1 MGGVARYVGHRLLA
15 AVPMAVLLTAAVF
28 GLVHGFLGDP
38 VVLMLGREAD
48 PETAQRLRHELGL
61 DRPVYAQY
69 LDWLSHAAQGDLGRS
84 LRDREPVAR
93 ALGSRLMVTGELT
106 LLAITVALAAALC
119 LGTAAAARAG
129 TAADLAVSGF
139 CIAGVTLPNFL
150 VGIMLIFFFALT
162 LRWLP
167 SGGYAPVF
175 AQPLENLRLMILP
188 TLTLSLAYIG
198 FLSLVLRSSLRS
210 ALRAPY
216 VQTGRAKGITEAR
229 VLLRHA
235 LRNSLIPLL
244 SVLGVEVG
252 RLFGGAV
259 ITETIFALPGVG
271 RLLVDSILGRDF
283 PVIQAVVALLTFGV
297 LLVNLC
303 VDLAYGW
310 LDPRVTYQ

>member
-1 MGGVARYVGHRLLA
+1 VARYIVQRLLA
-15 AVPMAVLLTAAVF
+15 IIPMAVLLTAAVF
-28 GLVHGFLGDP
+28 ALVHVFLGDP

-61 DRPVYAQY
+61 DRPLYVQYA
-69 LDWLSHAAQGDLGRS
+69 DWLSHAARGDLGRS
-84 LRDREPVAR
+84 LRDRVPVAR
-93 ALGSRLMVTGELT
+93 AIEERLRVTGELT
-106 LLAITVALAAALC
+106 VLAMAVALAAALA
-119 LGTAAAARAG
+119 LGTAAAVRAG
-129 TAADLAVSGF
+129 SAVDFAVSGF

-150 VGIMLIFFFALT
+150 VGIVLIFLFALT

-167 SGGYAPVF
+167 SGGYAPLT
-175 AQPLENLRLMILP
+175 QPLENLRLMILP
-188 TLTLSLAYIG
+188 TATLSLAYVG
-198 FLSLVLRSSLRS
+198 FLSLVLKSSLKD

-216 VQTGRAKGITEAR
+216 VQTGRAKGITERR
-229 VLLRHA
+229 VLVRHV
-235 LRNSLIPLL
+235 LRNSLIPVL

-297 LLVNLC
+297 LIVNLC

>member
-1 MGGVARYVGHRLLA
+1 V
-15 AVPMAVLLTAAVF
+15 
-28 GLVHGFLGDP
+28 
-38 VVLMLGREAD
+38 
-48 PETAQRLRHELGL
+48 
-61 DRPVYAQY
+61 
-69 LDWLSHAAQGDLGRS
+69 
-84 LRDREPVAR
+84 PVAR
-93 ALGSRLMVTGELT
+93 AVEERLVVTGELT
-106 LLAITVALAAALC
+106 LLAMATAVAAALA
-119 LGTAAAARAG
+119 LGTAAAVRAG
-129 TAADLAVSGF
+129 SAVDFAVSGF

-150 VGIMLIFFFALT
+150 VGIMLIFLFALT

-167 SGGYAPVF
+167 SGGYAPPF

-188 TLTLSLAYIG
+188 TATLSLAYIG
-198 FLSLVLRSSLRS
+198 FLSLVLKSSVKAVLH
-210 ALRAPY
+210 APY
-216 VQTGRAKGITEAR
+216 VQTGRAKGITARR
-229 VLLRHA
+229 VLVRHV

-244 SVLGVEVG
+244 SVLGVEMG

-297 LLVNLC
+297 LIVNLC

>member
-1 MGGVARYVGHRLLA
+1 VARYIVQRLLA
-15 AVPMAVLLTAAVF
+15 IIPMAVLLTAAVF
-28 GLVHGFLGDP
+28 ALVHVFLGDP

-61 DRPVYAQY
+61 DRPLYVQYA
-69 LDWLSHAAQGDLGRS
+69 DWFSHAARGDLGRS
-84 LRDREPVAR
+84 LRDRVPVAR
-93 ALGSRLMVTGELT
+93 AVRERLLVTGELT
-106 LLAITVALAAALC
+106 FLAMAAALAAALA
-119 LGTAAAARAG
+119 LGTAAAVRAG
-129 TAADLAVSGF
+129 SAVDFAVSGF

-150 VGIMLIFFFALT
+150 VGIVLIFLFALT

-167 SGGYAPVF
+167 SGGYAPPL

-188 TLTLSLAYIG
+188 TATLSLAYIG
-198 FLSLVLRSSLRS
+198 FLSLVLKSSLKD

-216 VQTGRAKGITEAR
+216 VQTGRAKGITERR
-229 VLLRHA
+229 VLVRHV

-244 SVLGVEVG
+244 SVLGVEIG

-297 LLVNLC
+297 LIVNLC

>member
-1 MGGVARYVGHRLLA
+1 VARYIVQRLLA
-15 AVPMAVLLTAAVF
+15 IIPMAVLLTAAVF
-28 GLVHGFLGDP
+28 ALVHVFLGDP

-61 DRPVYAQY
+61 DRPLYVQY
-69 LDWLSHAAQGDLGRS
+69 SDWLSHAARGDLGRS
-84 LRDREPVAR
+84 LRDRVPVAR
-93 ALGSRLMVTGELT
+93 AIEERLRVTGELT
-106 LLAITVALAAALC
+106 LLAMAVALAAALA
-119 LGTAAAARAG
+119 LGTAAAVRAG
-129 TAADLAVSGF
+129 SAVDFAVSGF

-150 VGIMLIFFFALT
+150 VGIVLIFLFALT

-167 SGGYAPVF
+167 SGGYAPLT
-175 AQPLENLRLMILP
+175 QPLENLRLMILP
-188 TLTLSLAYIG
+188 TATLSLAYVG
-198 FLSLVLRSSLRS
+198 FLSLVLKSSLKD

-216 VQTGRAKGITEAR
+216 VQTGRAKGITERR
-229 VLLRHA
+229 VLVRHV
-235 LRNSLIPLL
+235 LRNSLIPVL

-297 LLVNLC
+297 LIVNLC

>member
-1 MGGVARYVGHRLLA
+1 LARYIIQRLLA
-15 AVPMAVLLTAAVF
+15 IIPMAVLLTAAVF
-28 GLVHGFLGDP
+28 ALVHVFLGDP

-61 DRPVYAQY
+61 DRPLYVQYA
-69 LDWLSHAAQGDLGRS
+69 DWLLHAARGDLGRS
-84 LRDREPVAR
+84 LRDRVPVAR
-93 ALGSRLMVTGELT
+93 AVEERLLVTGELT
-106 LLAITVALAAALC
+106 VLAMATALAVALV
-119 LGTAAAARAG
+119 LGTAAAVRAG
-129 TAADLAVSGF
+129 SAVDFAVSGF

-150 VGIMLIFFFALT
+150 VGIILIFLFALT

-167 SGGYAPVF
+167 SGGYAPF
-175 AQPLENLRLMILP
+175 TQPLENLRLMILP
-188 TLTLSLAYIG
+188 TGTLSLAYIG
-198 FLSLVLRSSLRS
+198 FLSLVLKSSVKA

-216 VQTGRAKGITEAR
+216 VQTGRAKGITERR
-229 VLLRHA
+229 VLVRHV
-235 LRNSLIPLL
+235 LRNSLIPVL

-297 LLVNLC
+297 LVVNLC

>member
-1 MGGVARYVGHRLLA
+1 
-15 AVPMAVLLTAAVF
+15 MAVLLTAAVF
-28 GLVHGFLGDP
+28 ALVHVFLGDP

-48 PETAQRLRHELGL
+48 PETVQRLRHELRL
-61 DRPVYAQY
+61 DRPLYVQYA
-69 LDWLSHAAQGDLGRS
+69 DWLSHAARGDLGRS
-84 LRDREPVAR
+84 LRDREPVAG
-93 ALGSRLMVTGELT
+93 AIEARLLVTGELT
-106 LLAITVALAAALC
+106 LLAMAVAFGASLL
-119 LGTAAAARAG
+119 LGTAAAVRAG
-129 TAADLAVSGF
+129 GAVDFAVSGF

-150 VGIMLIFFFALT
+150 VGIMLIFLFALT

-167 SGGYAPVF
+167 SGGYAPLF
-175 AQPLENLRLMILP
+175 TQPADNLRLMILP
-188 TLTLSLAYIG
+188 TATLSLAYIG
-198 FLSLVLRSSLRS
+198 FLSLVLKSSLMA
-210 ALRAPY
+210 ALRAPF
-216 VQTGRAKGITEAR
+216 VQTGRAKGITER
-229 VLLRHA
+229 RLLRRHV

-297 LLVNLC
+297 LVVNLC

-310 LDPRVTYQ
+310 LDPRVTFG

>member
-1 MGGVARYVGHRLLA
+1 
-15 AVPMAVLLTAAVF
+15 MAVLLTAAVF
-28 GLVHGFLGDP
+28 ALVHVFLGDP

-61 DRPVYAQY
+61 DRPLYVQYA
-69 LDWLSHAAQGDLGRS
+69 DWLSHAARGDLGRS
-84 LRDREPVAR
+84 LRDRVPVAR
-93 ALGSRLMVTGELT
+93 AVEERLLVTGELT
-106 LLAITVALAAALC
+106 LLAMAVALAAALA
-119 LGTAAAARAG
+119 LGTAAAVRAG
-129 TAADLAVSGF
+129 SAVDFAVSGF

-150 VGIMLIFFFALT
+150 VGIVLIFLFALT

-167 SGGYAPVF
+167 SGGYAPPLT
-175 AQPLENLRLMILP
+175 QPLENLRLMILP
-188 TLTLSLAYIG
+188 TAT
-198 FLSLVLRSSLRS
+198 LSLVLKSSLKD

-216 VQTGRAKGITEAR
+216 VQTGRAKGITERR
-229 VLLRHA
+229 VLVRHV
-235 LRNSLIPLL
+235 LRNSLIPVL
-244 SVLGVEVG
+244 SVLGVEIG

-297 LLVNLC
+297 LIVNLC

>member
-1 MGGVARYVGHRLLA
+1 LARYILQRLLA
-15 AVPMAVLLTAAVF
+15 IIPMAALLTAAVF
-28 GLVHGFLGDP
+28 ALVHVFLGDP

-61 DRPVYAQY
+61 DRPLSAQY
-69 LDWLSHAAQGDLGRS
+69 ADWLSHAARGDLGRS
-84 LRDREPVAR
+84 LRDRVPVAR
-93 ALGSRLMVTGELT
+93 AIEERLLVTGELT
-106 LLAITVALAAALC
+106 LLAMTVAFAAALA
-119 LGTAAAARAG
+119 LGTAAAVRAG
-129 TAADLAVSGF
+129 SAVDFAVSGF

-167 SGGYAPVF
+167 SGGYAPLF
-175 AQPLENLRLMILP
+175 AQPLDNLRLMILP
-188 TLTLSLAYIG
+188 TATLSLAYIG
-198 FLSLVLRSSLRS
+198 FLSLVLKSSLKI
-210 ALRAPY
+210 ALAAPY
-216 VQTGRAKGITEAR
+216 VQTGRAKGITERR
-229 VLLRHA
+229 VLVRHV

-244 SVLGVEVG
+244 SVLGVEIG

-297 LLVNLC
+297 LIVNLC

-310 LDPRVTYQ
+310 LDPRVTYG

>member
-1 MGGVARYVGHRLLA
+1 MARYIVQRLLA
-15 AVPMAVLLTAAVF
+15 IIPMAVLLTAAVF
-28 GLVHGFLGDP
+28 ALVHVFLGDP

-61 DRPVYAQY
+61 DRPLYVQY
-69 LDWLSHAAQGDLGRS
+69 SDWLSHAARGDLGRS
-84 LRDREPVAR
+84 LRDRVPVAR
-93 ALGSRLMVTGELT
+93 AIEERLRVTGELT
-106 LLAITVALAAALC
+106 LLAMATALAAALA
-119 LGTAAAARAG
+119 LGTAAAVRAG
-129 TAADLAVSGF
+129 SAVDFAVSGF

-150 VGIMLIFFFALT
+150 VGIVLIFLFALT

-167 SGGYAPVF
+167 SGGYAPLT
-175 AQPLENLRLMILP
+175 QPLENLRLMILP
-188 TLTLSLAYIG
+188 TATLSLAYIG
-198 FLSLVLRSSLRS
+198 FLSLVLKSSLKD
-210 ALRAPY
+210 ALHAPY
-216 VQTGRAKGITEAR
+216 VQTGRAKGITERR
-229 VLLRHA
+229 VLVRHV

-244 SVLGVEVG
+244 SVLGVEIG

-297 LLVNLC
+297 LIVNLC

>member
-1 MGGVARYVGHRLLA
+1 VARYIVQRLLA
-15 AVPMAVLLTAAVF
+15 IIPMAVLLTAAVF
-28 GLVHGFLGDP
+28 ALVHVFLGDP

-61 DRPVYAQY
+61 DRPLYVQYA
-69 LDWLSHAAQGDLGRS
+69 DWLSHAARGDLGRS
-84 LRDREPVAR
+84 LRDRVPVAR
-93 ALGSRLMVTGELT
+93 AVRERLLVTGELT
-106 LLAITVALAAALC
+106 FLAMAAALAAALA
-119 LGTAAAARAG
+119 LGTAAAVRAG
-129 TAADLAVSGF
+129 SAVDFAVSGF

-150 VGIMLIFFFALT
+150 VGIVLIFLFALT

-167 SGGYAPVF
+167 SGGYAPPL

-188 TLTLSLAYIG
+188 TATLSLAYIG
-198 FLSLVLRSSLRS
+198 FLSLVLKSSLKD

-216 VQTGRAKGITEAR
+216 VQTGRAKGITERR
-229 VLLRHA
+229 VLVRHV

-244 SVLGVEVG
+244 SVLGVEIG

-297 LLVNLC
+297 LIVNLC

>member
-1 MGGVARYVGHRLLA
+1 
-15 AVPMAVLLTAAVF
+15 MAVLLTAAVF

-48 PETAQRLRHELGL
+48 PETAQRLRHDLGL
-61 DRPVYAQY
+61 DRPVYVQY
-69 LDWLSHAAQGDLGRS
+69 ADWLSHAARGDLGRS

-93 ALGSRLMVTGELT
+93 ALGSRLAVTGELT
-106 LLAITVALAAALC
+106 LLAMTVALAAALV
-119 LGTAAAARAG
+119 LGTAAAVRSG
-129 TAADLAVSGF
+129 TAADLVVSGF

-150 VGIMLIFFFALT
+150 VGIMLIFFFSLT

-167 SGGYAPVF
+167 SGGYAPPF

-198 FLSLVLRSSLRS
+198 FLSLVLRSSLRT
-210 ALRAPY
+210 ALGAPY
-216 VQTGRAKGITEAR
+216 VQTGRAKGITEPR
-229 VLLRHA
+229 VLVRHA

-297 LLVNLC
+297 LVVNLC